1 MEPPALGSSE
11 DIQALKDGFNFALWV
26 KNRIVPI
33 IVGGSL
39 VGGGMTLIEKVAIHP
54 ADHSDAVASHTN
66 EAKMIAANDSTR
78 KDVEM
83 VVGAVGNLVAMVSVL
98 QNQSNI
104 IQSDLLHDPTIM
116 KIERQRL
123 DSVQRSNAPKYFSAR

>member
-1 MEPPALGSSE
+1 MEPPALGQE

-33 IVGGSL
+33 VVGGSL
-39 VGGGMTLIEKVAIHP
+39 VGCGMTLIEKVATHP
-54 ADHSDAVASHTN
+54 ADHSDAVASHVN
-66 EAKMIAANDSTR
+66 EAKMIAANDSNR
-78 KDVEM
+78 KDIEM
-83 VVGAVGNLVAMVSVL
+83 VVGAVGTLVAMVSSL
-98 QNQSNI
+98 QNQTNI
-104 IQSDLLHDPTIM
+104 MQSDLLHDPTIM